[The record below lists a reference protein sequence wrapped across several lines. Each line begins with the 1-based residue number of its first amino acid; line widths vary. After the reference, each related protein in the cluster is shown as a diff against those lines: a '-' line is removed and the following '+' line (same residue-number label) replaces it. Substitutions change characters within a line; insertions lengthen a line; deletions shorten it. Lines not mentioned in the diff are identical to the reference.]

1 MMEWIVITSPGF
13 LQGEADF
20 IDRLFNHGLDRL
32 HLRKPGADI
41 GECRRLLDGI
51 SREWLPRIVVHDN
64 FGLCR
69 EYGLGGVHL
78 NGRNPMAPPNHEGSV
93 SRSCHSLE
101 EISRYKGEC
110 DYLTL
115 SPIFN
120 SISKQGYMA
129 AFDPEQLAAARDSGL
144 IDSRV
149 MALGG
154 VTLENIPRVRELGFG
169 GVAILGDVWQRM
181 ADGSVDEYL
190 ASLRKAL

>member
-129 AFDPEQLAAARDSGL
+129 AFEPEQLAAARDSGL

>member
-1 MMEWIVITSPGF
+1 MEWIVITSPGF

-20 IDRLFNHGLDRL
+20 IDKLFGHGLDRL

-129 AFDPEQLAAARDSGL
+129 AFEPEQLAAARDSGL

-149 MALGG
+149 IALGG

>member
-1 MMEWIVITSPGF
+1 MEWIVITSPGF

-32 HLRKPGADI
+32 HLRKPGAGI

-129 AFDPEQLAAARDSGL
+129 AFGPGQLAAARDSGL
-144 IDSRV
+144 IDRRV
-149 MALGG
+149 IALGG
-154 VTLENIPRVRELGFG
+154 VTLENIPRVKELGFG
-169 GVAILGDVWQRM
+169 GVAIIGDVWQRM

>member
-1 MMEWIVITSPGF
+1 MEWIVITSPEF

-20 IDRLFNHGLDRL
+20 IDRLFGHGLDRL

-41 GECRRLLDGI
+41 WECRRLLDGI
-51 SREWLPRIVVHDN
+51 SREWLPQIVVHDN

-129 AFDPEQLAAARDSGL
+129 AFGPGQLAAARDSGL

-149 MALGG
+149 IALGG
-154 VTLENIPRVRELGFG
+154 VTLENIPRVKELGFG

>member
-1 MMEWIVITSPGF
+1 MEWIVITSPGF

-20 IDRLFNHGLDRL
+20 IDRLFGHGLDRL

-110 DYLTL
+110 DYLML

-129 AFDPEQLAAARDSGL
+129 AFEPEQLAAARDSGL

-190 ASLRKAL
+190 ASLRKTL

>member
-32 HLRKPGADI
+32 HLRKPGAGI

-129 AFDPEQLAAARDSGL
+129 AFGPGQLAVARDSGL
-144 IDSRV
+144 IDRRV
-149 MALGG
+149 IALGG
-154 VTLENIPRVRELGFG
+154 VTLENIPRVKELGFG

-181 ADGSVDEYL
+181 ADDSVDEYL

>member
-1 MMEWIVITSPGF
+1 MEWIVITSPGF

-129 AFDPEQLAAARDSGL
+129 AFEPEQLAAARDSGL

-149 MALGG
+149 IALGG

-181 ADGSVDEYL
+181 ADVSVDEYL

>member
-1 MMEWIVITSPGF
+1 MEWIVITSPGF

-20 IDRLFNHGLDRL
+20 IDRLFGHGLDRL

-51 SREWLPRIVVHDN
+51 SREWLPWIVVHDN

-129 AFDPEQLAAARDSGL
+129 AFEPGQLAAARDSGL

-149 MALGG
+149 IALGG
-154 VTLENIPRVRELGFG
+154 VTLENIPRVKELGFG

-181 ADGSVDEYL
+181 ADGNVDEYL

>member
-1 MMEWIVITSPGF
+1 MEWIVITSPGF

-78 NGRNPMAPPNHEGSV
+78 NGRNPMTPPNHEGSV

-129 AFDPEQLAAARDSGL
+129 AFEPEQLAAARDSGL

-149 MALGG
+149 IALGG

>member
-1 MMEWIVITSPGF
+1 MEWIVITSPEF

-129 AFDPEQLAAARDSGL
+129 AFGPGQLAAARDSGL
-144 IDSRV
+144 IDRRV
-149 MALGG
+149 IALGG
-154 VTLENIPRVRELGFG
+154 VTLENIPRVKELGFG

-181 ADGSVDEYL
+181 ADGNVDEYL

>member
-1 MMEWIVITSPGF
+1 MEWIVITSPGF

-20 IDRLFNHGLDRL
+20 IDKLFNHGLDRL

-78 NGRNPMAPPNHEGSV
+78 NGRNPMAPPNHEGCV

-129 AFDPEQLAAARDSGL
+129 AFEPEQLAAARDSGL

-149 MALGG
+149 IALGG

>member
-1 MMEWIVITSPGF
+1 MEWIVITSPGF

-32 HLRKPGADI
+32 HLRKPGAGI

-129 AFDPEQLAAARDSGL
+129 AFGPGQLAAARDSGL
-144 IDSRV
+144 IDRRV
-149 MALGG
+149 IALGG
-154 VTLENIPRVRELGFG
+154 VTLENIPRVKELGFG

-181 ADGSVDEYL
+181 ADGNVDEYL

>member
-1 MMEWIVITSPGF
+1 MEWIVITSPGF

-20 IDRLFNHGLDRL
+20 IDKLFNHGLDRL

-51 SREWLPRIVVHDN
+51 SREWLPRIVVNDN

-120 SISKQGYMA
+120 SISKQGYMS
-129 AFDPEQLAAARDSGL
+129 AFEPEQLAAARDSGL

-149 MALGG
+149 IALGG

>member
-1 MMEWIVITSPGF
+1 MMEWIVITSPEF

-20 IDRLFNHGLDRL
+20 IDKLFNHGLDRL

-129 AFDPEQLAAARDSGL
+129 AFEPEQLAAARDSGL

-149 MALGG
+149 IALGG

>member
-129 AFDPEQLAAARDSGL
+129 AFGPGQLAAARDSGL
-144 IDSRV
+144 IDRRV
-149 MALGG
+149 IALGG
-154 VTLENIPRVRELGFG
+154 VTLENIPRVKELGFG

-181 ADGSVDEYL
+181 ADGNVDEYL

>member
-1 MMEWIVITSPGF
+1 MEWIVITSPGF

-32 HLRKPGADI
+32 HLRKPGAEI

-129 AFDPEQLAAARDSGL
+129 AFGPGQLAAARDSGL
-144 IDSRV
+144 IDRRV
-149 MALGG
+149 IALGG
-154 VTLENIPRVRELGFG
+154 VTLENIPRVKELGFG

>member
-20 IDRLFNHGLDRL
+20 IDRLFGHGLDRL

-51 SREWLPRIVVHDN
+51 SREWLPQIVVHDN

-129 AFDPEQLAAARDSGL
+129 AFGPGQLAAARDSGL
-144 IDSRV
+144 IDRRV
-149 MALGG
+149 IALGG
-154 VTLENIPRVRELGFG
+154 VTLENIPRVKELGFG

>member
-1 MMEWIVITSPGF
+1 MMEWIVITSPEF

-20 IDRLFNHGLDRL
+20 IDRLFGHGLDRL

-41 GECRRLLDGI
+41 WECRRLLDGI
-51 SREWLPRIVVHDN
+51 SREWLPQIVVHDN

-129 AFDPEQLAAARDSGL
+129 AFGPGQLAAARDSGL

-154 VTLENIPRVRELGFG
+154 VTLENIPRVKELGFG

>member
-1 MMEWIVITSPGF
+1 MEWIVITSPGF

-32 HLRKPGADI
+32 HLRKPGAGI

-129 AFDPEQLAAARDSGL
+129 AFGPGQLAAARDSGL
-144 IDSRV
+144 IDRRV
-149 MALGG
+149 IALGG
-154 VTLENIPRVRELGFG
+154 VTLENIPRVKELGFG

-181 ADGSVDEYL
+181 ADDSVDEYL

>member
-1 MMEWIVITSPGF
+1 MEWIVITSPGF

-20 IDRLFNHGLDRL
+20 IDRLFGHGLDRL
-32 HLRKPGADI
+32 HLRKPGAEI

-93 SRSCHSLE
+93 SRSCHSME

-129 AFDPEQLAAARDSGL
+129 AFGPGQLAAARDSGL
-144 IDSRV
+144 IDRRV
-149 MALGG
+149 IALGG
-154 VTLENIPRVRELGFG
+154 VTLENIPRVKELGFG

>member
-1 MMEWIVITSPGF
+1 MEWVVITSPGF

-129 AFDPEQLAAARDSGL
+129 AFGPGQLATARDSGL
-144 IDSRV
+144 IDRRV
-149 MALGG
+149 IALGG
-154 VTLENIPRVRELGFG
+154 VTLENIPRVKELGFG

>member
-1 MMEWIVITSPGF
+1 MEWIVITSPGF
-13 LQGEADF
+13 IQGEADF
-20 IDRLFNHGLDRL
+20 IDRLFGHGLDRL

-51 SREWLPRIVVHDN
+51 SREWLPQIVVHDN

-129 AFDPEQLAAARDSGL
+129 AFGPGQLAAARDSGL
-144 IDSRV
+144 IDRRV
-149 MALGG
+149 IALGG
-154 VTLENIPRVRELGFG
+154 VTLENIPRVKELGFG

>member
-1 MMEWIVITSPGF
+1 MEWIVITSPGF

-101 EISRYKGEC
+101 EISRYKEEC

-129 AFDPEQLAAARDSGL
+129 AFEPEQLAAARDSGL

-149 MALGG
+149 IALGG

-190 ASLRKAL
+190 ALLRKAL

>member
-1 MMEWIVITSPGF
+1 MEWIVITSPEF

-20 IDRLFNHGLDRL
+20 IDRLFGHGLDRL

-51 SREWLPRIVVHDN
+51 SREWLPQIVVHDN

-129 AFDPEQLAAARDSGL
+129 AFGPGQLAAARDSGL
-144 IDSRV
+144 IDRRV
-149 MALGG
+149 IALGG
-154 VTLENIPRVRELGFG
+154 VTLENIPRVKELGFG

-181 ADGSVDEYL
+181 ADGNVDEYL

>member
-1 MMEWIVITSPGF
+1 MEWIVITSPGF

-41 GECRRLLDGI
+41 WECRRLLDGI

-129 AFDPEQLAAARDSGL
+129 AFGPRQLAAARDSGL
-144 IDSRV
+144 IDRRV
-149 MALGG
+149 IALGG

>member
-1 MMEWIVITSPGF
+1 MEWIVITSPGF

-20 IDRLFNHGLDRL
+20 IDRLFGHGLDRL

-129 AFDPEQLAAARDSGL
+129 AFGPGQLAAARDSGL
-144 IDSRV
+144 IDRRV

-154 VTLENIPRVRELGFG
+154 VTLENIPRVKELGFG

>member
-1 MMEWIVITSPGF
+1 MEWIVITSPGF

-20 IDRLFNHGLDRL
+20 INRLFGHGLDRL

-129 AFDPEQLAAARDSGL
+129 AFGPGQLAAARDSGL
-144 IDSRV
+144 IDRRV
-149 MALGG
+149 IALGG
-154 VTLENIPRVRELGFG
+154 VTLENIPRVKELGFG

>member
-20 IDRLFNHGLDRL
+20 IDRLFGHGLDRL

-129 AFDPEQLAAARDSGL
+129 AFEPEQLAAVRDSGL
-144 IDSRV
+144 IDRRV
-149 MALGG
+149 IALGG

>member
-1 MMEWIVITSPGF
+1 MEWIVITSPGF

-32 HLRKPGADI
+32 HLRKPGAEI

-69 EYGLGGVHL
+69 EYGLGGGDL

-110 DYLTL
+110 DHLTL

-129 AFDPEQLAAARDSGL
+129 AFGPAQLAAARDCGL
-144 IDSRV
+144 IDRRV
-149 MALGG
+149 IALGG
-154 VTLENIPRVRELGFG
+154 VTLENIPRVKELGFG

>member
-20 IDRLFNHGLDRL
+20 IDRLFGHGLDRL

-129 AFDPEQLAAARDSGL
+129 AFGPGQLAAARDSGL

-149 MALGG
+149 IALGG
-154 VTLENIPRVRELGFG
+154 VTLENIPRVKELGFG

-181 ADGSVDEYL
+181 ADGNVDEYL

>member
-20 IDRLFNHGLDRL
+20 IDRLFGHGLDRL

-129 AFDPEQLAAARDSGL
+129 AFGPGQLAAARDSGL
-144 IDSRV
+144 IDRRV
-149 MALGG
+149 IALGG
-154 VTLENIPRVRELGFG
+154 VTLENIPRVKELGFG

>member
-1 MMEWIVITSPGF
+1 MEWIVITSPGF

-20 IDRLFNHGLDRL
+20 IDRLFGHGLDRL
-32 HLRKPGADI
+32 HLRKPGAEI

-129 AFDPEQLAAARDSGL
+129 AFGPGQLAAARDSGL
-144 IDSRV
+144 IDRRV
-149 MALGG
+149 IALGG

>member
-1 MMEWIVITSPGF
+1 MEWIVITSPGF
-13 LQGEADF
+13 IQGEADF
-20 IDRLFNHGLDRL
+20 IDRLFGHGLDRL

-41 GECRRLLDGI
+41 WECRRLLDGI
-51 SREWLPRIVVHDN
+51 SCEWLPRIVVHDN

-129 AFDPEQLAAARDSGL
+129 AFGPGQLAAARDSGL
-144 IDSRV
+144 IDRRV
-149 MALGG
+149 IALGG
-154 VTLENIPRVRELGFG
+154 VTLENIPRVKELGFG

>member
-1 MMEWIVITSPGF
+1 MEWIVITSPGF

-129 AFDPEQLAAARDSGL
+129 AFEPEQLAAARDSGL

-154 VTLENIPRVRELGFG
+154 VTLENIPRVRKLGFG

>member
-32 HLRKPGADI
+32 HLRKPGAEI

-129 AFDPEQLAAARDSGL
+129 AFEPEQLAAARDSGL

>member
-1 MMEWIVITSPGF
+1 MEWVVITSPGF

-129 AFDPEQLAAARDSGL
+129 AFGPGQLAAARDSGL
-144 IDSRV
+144 IDRRV
-149 MALGG
+149 IALGG
-154 VTLENIPRVRELGFG
+154 VTLENIPRVKELGFG

-181 ADGSVDEYL
+181 ADGNVDEYL

>member
-1 MMEWIVITSPGF
+1 MEWIVITSPGS

-20 IDRLFNHGLDRL
+20 IDKLFNHGLDRL

-129 AFDPEQLAAARDSGL
+129 AFEPEQLAAARDSGL

-149 MALGG
+149 IALGG

>member
-20 IDRLFNHGLDRL
+20 IDRLFGHGLDRL

-129 AFDPEQLAAARDSGL
+129 AFGPGQLAAARDSGL
-144 IDSRV
+144 IDRRV
-149 MALGG
+149 IALGG
-154 VTLENIPRVRELGFG
+154 VTLENIHRVKELGFG

-181 ADGSVDEYL
+181 ADGNVDEYL

>member
-1 MMEWIVITSPGF
+1 MEWIVITSPGF

-20 IDRLFNHGLDRL
+20 IDRLFGHGLARL

-129 AFDPEQLAAARDSGL
+129 AFEPEQLAAARDSGL

>member
-1 MMEWIVITSPGF
+1 MEWIVITSPGF

-129 AFDPEQLAAARDSGL
+129 AFGPGQLAAARDSGL
-144 IDSRV
+144 IDRRV

-154 VTLENIPRVRELGFG
+154 VTLENIPRVKELGFG